1 MGYEGDYSQKTP
13 LAGKEIRLKI
23 DVRHLLAEVTPET
36 LPVSDADPFEAIVGW
51 DSLKMINL
59 VVRLEQLLGR
69 ELSEAELENLRT
81 IRDLDA
87 LLKLN

>member
-1 MGYEGDYSQKTP
+1 
-13 LAGKEIRLKI
+13 LKI

-36 LPVSDADPFEAIVGW
+36 LPVSDADPFEAIAGW

-69 ELSEAELENLRT
+69 ELSETELENLRT

-87 LLKLN
+87 LLKLT